1 MTWGNRTVGRGGE
14 MCSLTADLRGCTV
27 SVVEKWGMRQNIYR
41 TRLKEDMLWMLS
53 GHLSPPPTFNLIL
66 PLRSV
71 RPHCCYMLKQEEW
84 FRASTRKLELLPKVS
99 VFRQGVAFHTA
110 LLPSYCYSQLD
121 ARSLYCFTVQERLTL
136 SLLLQCQR
144 NTFKSD

>member
-1 MTWGNRTVGRGGE
+1 

-27 SVVEKWGMRQNIYR
+27 GKRWKKRGMRQNIYR

-71 RPHCCYMLKQEEW
+71 RPHCCYMLKQEER

-110 LLPSYCYSQLD
+110 LLPSFCYSSNSQLD
-121 ARSLYCFTVQERLTL
+121 AGSLYCFTLRERLTFNP
-136 SLLLQCQR
+136 LLHCQS
-144 NTFKSD
+144 NT